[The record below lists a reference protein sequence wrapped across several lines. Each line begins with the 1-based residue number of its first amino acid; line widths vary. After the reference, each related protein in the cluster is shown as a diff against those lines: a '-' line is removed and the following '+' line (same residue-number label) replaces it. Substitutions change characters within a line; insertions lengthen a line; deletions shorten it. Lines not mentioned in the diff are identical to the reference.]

1 MGSFPKSP
9 QIPGLV
15 FPEAL
20 KVSTAMKKQPYHL
33 CTGPPHVTVHV
44 VIYHTQKSANH
55 ILVYLNDTL
64 WGGLLHKVWL
74 NVVTLPK

>member
-1 MGSFPKSP
+1 MGHFPKSP

-20 KVSTAMKKQPYHL
+20 KVSAAVKKQPYHL
-33 CTGPPHVTVHV
+33 CTGPPYVTAHV
-44 VIYHTQKSANH
+44 VTYHTQKSANH